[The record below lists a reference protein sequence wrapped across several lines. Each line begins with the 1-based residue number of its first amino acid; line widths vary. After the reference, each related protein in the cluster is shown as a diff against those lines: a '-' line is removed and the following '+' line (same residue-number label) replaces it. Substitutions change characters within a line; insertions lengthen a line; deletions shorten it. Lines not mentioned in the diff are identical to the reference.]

1 MGLPEMKP
9 PEMYESTKSLINVLL
24 LVLVVCMFG
33 FVFWLGTRESNRW
46 QVLQDRAEQ
55 AEAQVN
61 QMKTAAP
68 GAYTLIPTAEIQC
81 EEPADGYCRRYKVY
95 RLTGID

>member
-1 MGLPEMKP
+1 MTKGQEILLGALFFVVGL
-9 PEMYESTKSLINVLL
+9 
-24 LVLVVCMFG
+24 G
-33 FVFWLGTRESNRW
+33 FVLWLGTRESDRW
-46 QVLQDRAEQ
+46 QALQDRAEQ
-55 AEAQVN
+55 AEARVN

-68 GAYTLIPTAEIQC
+68 AFSLIPTAEIQC